1 MSTQHPMPP
10 LDKPSSLTPK
20 GRIVL
25 FLKGMAMGVADS
37 VPGVSGGTIAVM
49 AGIYEELLNS
59 IKSVNPGALV
69 ILFRQGPGAFWSHIN
84 GTFLAILFIGI
95 LTSLFLSANTVL
107 YLLDNHYPLLM
118 AFFCGLVLAS
128 TRFLWGQVQCWNIA
142 CVLSA
147 LLGSGI
153 TLLVALA
160 NPVSGSSDLVYLFL
174 CGFIAIC
181 AMILPGISGA
191 FILLL
196 LGVYDSVL
204 GALRSLDF
212 LVIVVFASGCASGLL
227 SFSHLLSWT
236 FTRYREATYSFLTGM
251 LATSLIVLWPWKNT
265 ASEISGLDAYLSPG
279 QFVALSGQ
287 DANVVLAVVLLLL
300 GFALIHLFERFSINS
315 PA

>member
-1 MSTQHPMPP
+1 MNSKHPMPP
-10 LDKPSSLTPK
+10 LDKPSSPSLK

-59 IKSVNPGALV
+59 IKSLNPRALV
-69 ILFRQGPGAFWSHIN
+69 VLFRQGPNVFWSQIN
-84 GTFLAILFIGI
+84 GTFLVVLFLGILLSLFI
-95 LTSLFLSANTVL
+95 SANTVL
-107 YLLDNHYPLLM
+107 YLLENHYPLLM
-118 AFFCGLVLAS
+118 AFFCGLVMAS
-128 TRFLWGQVQCWNIA
+128 TRFLWGQVQRWNTA
-142 CVLSA
+142 CVFAA
-147 LLGSGI
+147 LVGSGI

-160 NPVSGSSDLVYLFL
+160 NPVSGSSDLVYIFL

-204 GALRSLDF
+204 GALRSLDV
-212 LVIVVFASGCASGLL
+212 LVIAVFASGCASGLL

-236 FTRYREATYSFLTGM
+236 FKRYREATYSFLTGM

-265 ASEISGLDAYLSPG
+265 ADEVSGIEAYLSPS
-279 QFVALSGQ
+279 QFVTLSGQ
-287 DANVVLAVVLLLL
+287 EANVILAVILLLI
-300 GFALIHLFERFSINS
+300 GFALIHLFERFSINL